1 MRLEI
6 LENGKGL
13 RPLQKL
19 QFLPFKIIGGVMP
32 GPFIVL
38 SYRRQM
44 FGKYFTQFLQEV
56 MRGPSEWSVGELE
69 LFASFTARQLACD
82 Y

>member
-6 LENGKGL
+6 LKNGKGL

-19 QFLPFKIIGGVMP
+19 QFLPIKIIGGVMP
-32 GPFIVL
+32 GPFVVL
-38 SYRRQM
+38 SYRRRI
-44 FGKYFTQFLQEV
+44 FGKHFAKFLQGS
-56 MRGPSEWSVGELE
+56 MRNSSEWRVGELE
-69 LFASFTARQLACD
+69 LFASFTAQQLACS